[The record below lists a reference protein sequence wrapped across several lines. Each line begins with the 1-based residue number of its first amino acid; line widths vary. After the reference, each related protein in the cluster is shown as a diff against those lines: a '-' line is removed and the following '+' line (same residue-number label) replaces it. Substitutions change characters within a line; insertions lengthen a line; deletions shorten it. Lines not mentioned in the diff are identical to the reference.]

1 MVLFSALW
9 ADSAA
14 NDAVDRVARAAVA
27 AVRAHAAAKG
37 LLRTFEY
44 LNYAGPHQTPLASY
58 GAASFGF
65 LEGVSRKYDPEGVF
79 QRKVPGGFKLW

>member
-9 ADSAA
+9 SNSAA
-14 NDAVDRVARAAVA
+14 NSAVDQVARQAVA
-27 AVRAHAAAKG
+27 AVRAHAQAEG

-58 GAASFGF
+58 GAESFGF
-65 LEGVSRKYDPEGVF
+65 LAGVSRKYDPEGVF